1 MGPYPGRLLGYL
13 FLTMFLA
20 AAFGPFTGAHLVQQ
34 EKTIVYVSAP
44 AVQLDNEHLEPFPEV
59 KQAVEALRQ
68 TTGDLKEHRLPRELL
83 ESFIQKCTGRE
94 PADMCFTYEG
104 DTYRVGLFSIFSKG
118 WIRQVGLKE
127 TVPGVKVLD
136 ADRLK
141 QFPQL
146 LSYVNALDRAAEAA
160 QHEGNA
166 KDGDPQPRSFSRQP
180 DASPQDMEVAL
191 GQMKTA
197 GRRNRRRS

>member
-1 MGPYPGRLLGYL
+1 
-13 FLTMFLA
+13 MFLA

-34 EKTIVYVSAP
+34 EKTIVYVSAAAVNGPGPNPACPSP

-197 GRRNRRRS
+197 GRRNRGRS